1 MNILD
6 YLPSYIR
13 ISKQMFF
20 LTKDEG
26 VEIGDVF
33 YQEGPKLFVLRN
45 HRYDSESNSSANT
58 SDEKTS
64 DEKKENSQDLDGN
77 LNNYAN
83 NERNNSQASKK
94 QKEKDFFPKPQ
105 AKGFL
110 RNQIGGDSQ
119 LSLGQVNKPVN
130 RFDRGAAG
138 KHLSSESLQ
147 YGDNPYHRDDIQHV
161 FTHELGRL
169 PTFMLREDFVN
180 QDLAQDE
187 SQNSGNQSDL
197 PQLDTQLSHLLNGFE
212 FFELDENTSDGSNYE
227 GNYEENSIQD
237 ESSIQD
243 IEEQF
248 FSKFDEAYFEDFEE
262 DFENINDF
270 EDWLVIDSEVL
281 FQRDGMALI
290 NCYAMPFYFWDIV
303 LESFLLYEL
312 EGYVPSVKAL
322 IERLKNITSG

>member
-6 YLPSYIR
+6 YLPSYIP

-26 VEIGDVF
+26 VEVGDVF

-45 HRYDSESNSSANT
+45 HRYDSASNSSANT
-58 SDEKTS
+58 LN
-64 DEKKENSQDLDGN
+64 EKKEDSQDFGSTSKS
-77 LNNYAN
+77 YVS
-83 NERNNSQASKK
+83 NEINNSPTSKK
-94 QKEKDFFPKPQ
+94 QREKDFFPKPQ

-110 RNQIGGDSQ
+110 RNQVGGDSQ
-119 LSLGQVNKPVN
+119 LSLGQVNKSVN

-138 KHLSSESLQ
+138 KHLSSENLQ
-147 YGDNPYHRDDIQHV
+147 YGDNPHYHDDTQQV
-161 FTHELGRL
+161 VTHELGCL
-169 PTFMLREDFVN
+169 PTFMLREDFIN
-180 QDLAQDE
+180 TDLTHDE
-187 SQNSGNQSDL
+187 FQNSGNQSDL
-197 PQLDTQLSHLLNGFE
+197 PQLDTQLYHLLNSFE
-212 FFELDENTSDGSNYE
+212 FFELDENTSDDSKYDAE
-227 GNYEENSIQD
+227 SNYEENSIQD
-237 ESSIQD
+237 L
-243 IEEQF
+243 EEQF

-262 DFENINDF
+262 EFETINDF

-281 FQRDGMALI
+281 FQRDGMALV